1 MSAFDVSIM
10 EIVLIGAMGVLGYL
24 WKSQA
29 TEIKSTTHDLND
41 LSIRFA
47 ELHGTFQATNRTLFA
62 HITEMKEAI
71 ARIEDHL
78 IKGK

>member
-1 MSAFDVSIM
+1 MVDVSVM
-10 EIVLIGAMGVLGYL
+10 EIVLIGAMGILGYL

-29 TEIKSTTHDLND
+29 SQIKETAHELND

-47 ELHGTFQATNRTLFA
+47 ELHGTSTATNRTLFS

-71 ARIEDHL
+71 SRIEDHL

>member
-1 MSAFDVSIM
+1 MVDVSVM
-10 EIVLIGAMGVLGYL
+10 EIILIGAMGILGYL

-29 TEIKSTTHDLND
+29 SDIKQTTHDLND
-41 LSIRFA
+41 LSIRCA
-47 ELHGTFQATNRTLFA
+47 ELHGTFQATNRTMFA
-62 HITEMKEAI
+62 NITEMKEAI

>member
-1 MSAFDVSIM
+1 MVDVSVM
-10 EIVLIGAMGVLGYL
+10 EIILIGAMGILGYL

-29 TEIKSTTHDLND
+29 SDIKQTTHDLND

-47 ELHGTFQATNRTLFA
+47 ELHGTFQATNRTMFA
-62 HITEMKEAI
+62 NITEMKEAI

>member
-1 MSAFDVSIM
+1 M

-29 TEIKSTTHDLND
+29 NQIKETSHDLND
-41 LSIRFA
+41 LSVRFA
-47 ELHGTFQATNRTLFA
+47 ELHGTSTATNRTLFA

>member
-1 MSAFDVSIM
+1 MVDVSVM
-10 EIVLIGAMGVLGYL
+10 EIILIGAMGILGYL

-29 TEIKSTTHDLND
+29 SDIKQTTHELND

-47 ELHGTFQATNRTLFA
+47 ELHGTFQATNRTLCA
-62 HITEMKEAI
+62 NITEMKEAI

>member
-1 MSAFDVSIM
+1 MVDVSVM

-29 TEIKSTTHDLND
+29 NQIKETSHDLND
-41 LSIRFA
+41 LSVRFA
-47 ELHGTFQATNRTLFA
+47 ELHGTSTATNRTLFA